1 MTDELDLRRAFTTP
15 GGHAPRPE
23 ECPDPETIWAAVH
36 GALPPRELRDVVDHT
51 ATCGAC
57 AEDWRLGLAVEA
69 DRDEAPPVKNAQP
82 TPGIEATAAITAIE
96 ETAATLAVLFPR
108 RRARFIPLVAAAAAI
123 VLLVVGLPLL
133 HHEDVLR
140 GVGHVISQLHE
151 GEVLPRD
158 ACLLQWS
165 GPPGA
170 TYDLEVLTQ
179 MGVTLFAKR
188 GILDTELRVPEASL
202 AGIRSGTAI
211 DWKVT
216 ARVHGEVSHL
226 SSTFTLR

>member
-1 MTDELDLRRAFTTP
+1 MTEDLDLHRAFTTP

-57 AEDWRLGLAVEA
+57 AEDWRFAVEA
-69 DRDEAPPVKNAQP
+69 DRDEPVEVDVRP
-82 TPGIEATAAITAIE
+82 TLVIPAVGAITAIE
-96 ETAATLAVLFPR
+96 ETAGSLASLFPS
-108 RRARFIPLVAAAAAI
+108 RRARFIPLVAAAASI
-123 VLLVVGLPLL
+123 VLLVVGWPFL
-133 HHEDVLR
+133 HHDQGPSVSR
-140 GVGHVISQLHE
+140 GGGHVVSRLAE
-151 GEVLPRD
+151 RPVLPREN
-158 ACLLQWS
+158 CLLLWS

-170 TYDLEVLTQ
+170 TYDVEILTQ
-179 MGVTLFAKR
+179 MGDPLFSKR
-188 GILDTELRVPEASL
+188 GIPDTELRVPEASL
-202 AGIRSGTAI
+202 AGVRSGTSI

-216 ARVHGEVSHL
+216 ARVHGEVSHF

>member
-1 MTDELDLRRAFTTP
+1 MTEDFDLRRAFTAP
-15 GGHAPRPE
+15 GGRAPRPE

-57 AEDWRLGLAVEA
+57 AEDWRLAVEA
-69 DRDEAPPVKNAQP
+69 DRDEVPSVENARP
-82 TPGIEATAAITAIE
+82 TAAIP
-96 ETAATLAVLFPR
+96 AARPILFPR

-123 VLLVVGLPLL
+123 VLLVVGLPRR
-133 HHEDVLR
+133 HHEEEPSVSR
-140 GVGHVISQLHE
+140 GGGYLVSPHADGQ
-151 GEVLPRD
+151 VLPRD

-170 TYDLEVLTQ
+170 TYDVEVITQ
-179 MGVTLFAKR
+179 MGKTLFSKR
-188 GILDTELRVPEASL
+188 GITGTELLVPEASL
-202 AGIRSGTAI
+202 GPRLAGTSI

-216 ARVHGEVSHL
+216 ERFHGEVLHRR
-226 SSTFTLR
+226 FTSMLR